1 MLSESDLTPAQ
12 EQAIDRL
19 YENDSTLLIARVGF
33 GKAVV
38 ALTAAQAMIHD
49 GHLQRILVL
58 APLRVA
64 TLTWG
69 TEPAHWAHITVPV
82 GGACGTPK
90 QRMMA
95 AEDKYHQIVVC
106 NFENV
111 GWILEHYGDSFDG
124 LIIDEI
130 TKLKAVGGTAVRKL
144 RNWVKGLSWRVGMTG
159 TPVAEAGEDIYAQA
173 LLLDL
178 GAALGTRKEAFRR
191 KYFFPTDFTQR
202 KWAPLPGAERKLSAQ
217 LSQLVYMA
225 DDAGY
230 WDALPPPN
238 EVILDVELTSYGQDL
253 YDVMACKSVV
263 VTDEGVEVV
272 AESAGVQSGKLCQIA
287 AGGLYDNDGNLVYDN
302 NVKIG
307 PLTALVD
314 SIDDA
319 VVIVYQYRFELA
331 ALRALWPGAPVL
343 GDGNKVGVEL
353 IEQWTRGEHPVLL
366 MHPRSAAHGL
376 NLQYGSHTLIHLSP
390 IWGADPWAQT
400 LGRLRRRGQPH
411 AVDRYIFMTRGTVEE
426 EILARLASKRAVE
439 NEFMDAMAS

>member
-1 MLSESDLTPAQ
+1 MLSDADLTTAQ

-33 GKAVV
+33 GKAIV
-38 ALTAAQAMIHD
+38 ALTAAQAMLDD

-69 TEPAHWAHITVPV
+69 TEGQQWSHITADVSI
-82 GGACGTPK
+82 ACGTAK
-90 QRMMA
+90 RRHA
-95 AEDKYHQIVVC
+95 ACRTGQIVVT

-111 GWILEHYGDSFDG
+111 GWMLEHYGDQFDG

-144 RNWVKGLSWRVGMTG
+144 RSWVKGLSWRVGMTG

-191 KYFFPTDFTQR
+191 KYFYPTDYQQR
-202 KWAPLPGAERKLSAQ
+202 NWAPLPGAAQ
-217 LSQLVYMA
+217 QIGAALSQLVYKA
-225 DDAGY
+225 DDAAY
-230 WDALPPPN
+230 WDSLPEPN
-238 EVILDVELTSYGQDL
+238 EVILEVELTDYGRDL
-253 YDVMACKSVV
+253 YDVMAHQSVV

-287 AGGLYDNDGNLVYDN
+287 AGGLYDKDGNLVYDN

-307 PLTALVD
+307 PLVALVD
-314 SIDDA
+314 SIDGA
-319 VVIVYQYRFELA
+319 VIIVYQYKFELA
-331 ALRALWPGAPVL
+331 ALRALWPDAPVL
-343 GDGNKVGVEL
+343 GDGNTVGPEL
-353 IEQWTRGEHPVLL
+353 IQQWTDGAHPVML
-366 MHPRSAAHGL
+366 MHPKSASHGL
-376 NLQYGSHTLIHLSP
+376 NLQYGSHHLIHLSP

-411 AVDRYIFMTRGTVEE
+411 VVNRYVFMARGTVEE
-426 EILARLASKRAVE
+426 AILDRLESKEAVE
-439 NEFMDAMAS
+439 AEFMDAMTG